1 MLNHNNDNNDKKRNK
16 NTELISQLEL
26 SHYYV
31 SKLI

>member
-1 MLNHNNDNNDKKRNK
+1 MLNRNNDNNDKKRNK
-16 NTELISQLEL
+16 NTELILEL